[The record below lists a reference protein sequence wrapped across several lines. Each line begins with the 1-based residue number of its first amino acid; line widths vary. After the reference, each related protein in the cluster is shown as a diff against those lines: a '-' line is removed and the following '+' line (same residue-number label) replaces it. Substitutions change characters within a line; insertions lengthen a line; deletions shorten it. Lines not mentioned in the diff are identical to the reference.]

1 MKHVLYFLAV
11 FVSLF
16 LFFAVGASA
25 TDGNG
30 EDFVENFYTLIGRGD
45 GFVEKIG
52 IESLVGELASVLS
65 GESPRILSFL
75 GFMLGS
81 VLLLALAALL
91 TRRYTAAGVCAVVA
105 AGAFG
110 FIFDLVSSATAAL
123 SEMSSLFL
131 SLIPIAT
138 GVTLAGGGI
147 SSSSA
152 EALSMGTVFGVVSS
166 VMIPLLMPLCTVML
180 FLSVISSIGGG
191 SALALSRVRS
201 VFLWVLGIATA
212 IMLGAI
218 SLQTVVLSAK
228 DSAAMRMAK
237 YSASGLIP
245 VIGGTVSAS
254 LSALSSGLSY
264 AKGVIGAGGIYVLL
278 VSALSPLLL
287 ILIYR
292 GVISLSSGFLSFL
305 GVDDGAKALFG
316 IVCSLD
322 ALLSVYGM
330 SVIMYVF
337 ELVMFMKSGVA
348 IL

>member
-1 MKHVLYFLAV
+1 MKRIVYFLIMLTLL
-11 FVSLF
+11 FGLFSVSA
-16 LFFAVGASA
+16 FAHDTGGESFI
-25 TDGNG
+25 
-30 EDFVENFYTLIGRGD
+30 EDFYSLIGKSD
-45 GFVEKIG
+45 GFAEKIG
-52 IESLVGELASVLS
+52 IESLIGELASVLS

-75 GFMLGS
+75 GFLLGS
-81 VLLLALAALL
+81 VLLLALASQLSQ
-91 TRRYTAAGVCAVVA
+91 RYTARGTCAVVA

-110 FIFDLVSSATAAL
+110 FIFDLVSSASEAL

-131 SLIPIAT
+131 SLIPITT
-138 GVTLAGGGI
+138 GVTLAGGGV
-147 SSSSA
+147 SSSGA
-152 EALSMGTVFGVVSS
+152 EALSMGTVFGAVSG
-166 VMIPLLMPLCTVML
+166 VMTPLLMPICTLML
-180 FLSVISSIGGG
+180 FLAVLSSLGG
-191 SALALSRVRS
+191 SSAMTLSRVRS
-201 VFLWVLGIATA
+201 VFLWLIGIAAA

-218 SLQTVVLSAK
+218 SLQTVVASAK

-237 YSASGLIP
+237 YSATGFIP

-278 VSALSPLLL
+278 VGALSPLLL

-292 GVISLSSGFLSFL
+292 GALSLSSGFLSFL
-305 GVDDGAKALFG
+305 GVEEGARALGG
-316 IVCSLD
+316 IVYSLD